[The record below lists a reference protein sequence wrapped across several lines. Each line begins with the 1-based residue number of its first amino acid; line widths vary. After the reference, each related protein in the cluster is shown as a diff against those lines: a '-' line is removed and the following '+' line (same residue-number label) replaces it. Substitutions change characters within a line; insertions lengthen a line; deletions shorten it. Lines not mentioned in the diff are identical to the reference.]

1 MKLMQTGEV
10 NISFIHDIE
19 TSLFITQL
27 IQHVYVMYF
36 SIGYQYDCRYGSL
49 YIIQGMK
56 FDASF
61 VFPKFRPPKN
71 IQTKVYGGGIKGINI
86 TVNFHLEVI
95 FVVAI
100 TGFRNQGISKFFVDT
115 IISIPVC
122 FPQIGTAN
130 CCTESQVIVLALVC
144 LKAEHKLTHTIS
156 GGQLSENHAQ
166 HLIPTGECS
175 DFLIPGILLYQ
186 TVKATTGKKICKLS
200 EDIFALV
207 HCF

>member
-1 MKLMQTGEV
+1 
-10 NISFIHDIE
+10 
-19 TSLFITQL
+19 
-27 IQHVYVMYF
+27 MYF

-56 FDASF
+56 LDASF

-115 IISIPVC
+115 IISILVC
-122 FPQIGTAN
+122 FPRIGTVN
-130 CCTESQVIVLALVC
+130 CCTESQVIILVLVC
-144 LKAEHKLTHTIS
+144 LKAEHKITYTVS
-156 GGQLSENHAQ
+156 GGQLSEDHAQ

-175 DFLIPGILLYQ
+175 DFLIFGVLLYQ
-186 TVKATTGKKICKLS
+186 TVKDETGKKTCKLS
-200 EDIFALV
+200 EDIFALI